1 MASLIANEFSEATN
15 DLHLSALMAVGFV
28 LFVVTLIV
36 NAIARWLVWRRG
48 GRRARDDRRAAAH
61 DSATR
66 AACARARAPA
76 RHERRHGRA
85 HLRSPRPSRSSRSSS
100 SSRYLL
106 KQGAGALSLDF
117 FTNMP
122 KPVGEA
128 GGGMANAI
136 VGTLILIGIAS
147 VGRTAGRHRRGTV
160 SRRAAAGRKL
170 ANVVRFLADVL
181 NGLPSIV
188 MGIFA
193 WQFLVRPFGH
203 FSALAGGAAIGAMMI
218 PLVTRTTEEM
228 VRTVPQSLRE
238 AALALGYPRWRTSLQ
253 IVLRTALGGIVTG
266 VLVAVA
272 RVAGETAP
280 LLFTAFGNQFWS
292 TNLTQPI
299 AALPLQIFVY
309 AISPYDD
316 WHAQAW
322 AGALVL
328 IGLVL
333 VISVVARFVARSR
346 HGAGK

>member
-1 MASLIANEFSEATN
+1 MSATAADRGHPESRPRASGLARRRGVSVV
-15 DLHLSALMAVGFV
+15 M
-28 LFVVTLIV
+28 VTLTCIAA
-36 NAIARWLVWRRG
+36 AIAVVPLLVIL
-48 GRRARDDRRAAAH
+48 A
-61 DSATR
+61 
-66 AACARARAPA
+66 
-76 RHERRHGRA
+76 
-85 HLRSPRPSRSSRSSS
+85 
-100 SSRYLL
+100 YLL
-106 KQGAGALSLDF
+106 RQGAGALSLDF
-117 FTNMP
+117 FTSMP
-122 KPVGEA
+122 KPVGEE

-136 VGTLILIGIAS
+136 VGTLMLLGIAS
-147 VGRTAGRHRRGTV
+147 AVGLPVGIGAGLYLAERRGT
-160 SRRAAAGRKL
+160 RL
-170 ANVVRFLADVL
+170 ANLVRFLADVL

-280 LLFTAFGNQFWS
+280 LLFTAFGNSFWS
-292 TNLTQPI
+292 TNLQQPI
-299 AALPLQIFVY
+299 AALPLQIFTY

-328 IGLVL
+328 IALVL
-333 VISVVARFVARSR
+333 VISLIARFVTRAR
-346 HGAGK
+346 HGGGHD

>member
-1 MASLIANEFSEATN
+1 MT
-15 DLHLSALMAVGFV
+15 AVGLPTTPV
-28 LFVVTLIV
+28 PRGRVRGL
-36 NAIARWLVWRRG
+36 ARRRG
-48 GRRARDDRRAAAH
+48 TSVVMVGLTCAAA
-61 DSATR
+61 AL
-66 AACARARAPA
+66 AIVP
-76 RHERRHGRA
+76 
-85 HLRSPRPSRSSRSSS
+85 LVVILV
-100 SSRYLL
+100 YLL

-122 KPVGEA
+122 RPVGEP

-147 VGRTAGRHRRGTV
+147 AVGLPVGIGAGLYLAERGST
-160 SRRAAAGRKL
+160 RL
-170 ANVVRFLADVL
+170 ANLVRFLADVL

-272 RVAGETAP
+272 RIAGETAP

-292 TNLTQPI
+292 TQVTQPI
-299 AALPLQIFVY
+299 AALPLQVFVY
-309 AISPYDD
+309 AISPYDE
-316 WHAQAW
+316 WHAHAW

-328 IGLVL
+328 IALVL
-333 VISVVARFVARSR
+333 VISILARIAVRSR
-346 HGAGK
+346 HGRAND

>member
-1 MASLIANEFSEATN
+1 MTAVGLPASAVPRRRVMRGLARRRGTSIAMVALTCAAATLAIVPLIAILAY
-15 DLHLSALMAVGFV
+15 LM
-28 LFVVTLIV
+28 
-36 NAIARWLVWRRG
+36 
-48 GRRARDDRRAAAH
+48 
-61 DSATR
+61 
-66 AACARARAPA
+66 
-76 RHERRHGRA
+76 
-85 HLRSPRPSRSSRSSS
+85 
-100 SSRYLL
+100 
-106 KQGAGALSLDF
+106 KQGAAALSLDF
-117 FTNMP
+117 FTNSP
-122 KPVGEA
+122 RPVGEA

-136 VGTLILIGIAS
+136 AGTLILISIAS
-147 VGRTAGRHRRGTV
+147 AVGLPVGIGAGLYLAERGGT
-160 SRRAAAGRKL
+160 KL
-170 ANVVRFLADVL
+170 ANLVRFLADVL

-292 TNLTQPI
+292 TKVTQPI
-299 AALPLQIFVY
+299 AALPLQIFTY

-333 VISVVARFVARSR
+333 VISVIARFVTRAR
-346 HGAGK
+346 HGGGHD

>member
-1 MASLIANEFSEATN
+1 VTAAGLPTAAVTPQRARG
-15 DLHLSALMAVGFV
+15 LARRRGTSALMVA
-28 LFVVTLIV
+28 LTC
-36 NAIARWLVWRRG
+36 
-48 GRRARDDRRAAAH
+48 AAA
-61 DSATR
+61 AL
-66 AACARARAPA
+66 AIVPLVAILA
-76 RHERRHGRA
+76 
-85 HLRSPRPSRSSRSSS
+85 
-100 SSRYLL
+100 YLI

-122 KPVGEA
+122 RPVGEP

-147 VGRTAGRHRRGTV
+147 AVGLPIGIGAGLYLAERGGT
-160 SRRAAAGRKL
+160 KL
-170 ANVVRFLADVL
+170 ADLVRFLADVL

-193 WQFLVRPFGH
+193 WQFLVRPIGH

-292 TNLTQPI
+292 TQVTQPI
-299 AALPLQIFVY
+299 AALPLQLFVY
-309 AISPYDD
+309 AISPYDE

-333 VISVVARFVARSR
+333 VISVLARFAVRSR
-346 HGAGK
+346 HGRADD

>member
-1 MASLIANEFSEATN
+1 MTAAGFPTAVVTRRRPMGSLARRRGTSVVMVALTCAAAALAIVPLIAILA
-15 DLHLSALMAVGFV
+15 
-28 LFVVTLIV
+28 
-36 NAIARWLVWRRG
+36 
-48 GRRARDDRRAAAH
+48 
-61 DSATR
+61 
-66 AACARARAPA
+66 
-76 RHERRHGRA
+76 
-85 HLRSPRPSRSSRSSS
+85 
-100 SSRYLL
+100 YLL
-106 KQGAGALSLDF
+106 KQGAGALTLDF
-117 FTNMP
+117 FTNSP
-122 KPVGEA
+122 RPVGEA

-136 VGTLILIGIAS
+136 VGTLLLIGIAS
-147 VGRTAGRHRRGTV
+147 AVGLPVGIGAGLYLAERGGT
-160 SRRAAAGRKL
+160 RL
-170 ANVVRFLADVL
+170 ANLVRFLADVL

-193 WQFLVRPFGH
+193 WQFLVRPVGH

-280 LLFTAFGNQFWS
+280 LLFTAIGNQFWS
-292 TNLTQPI
+292 TNLSQPI
-299 AALPLQIFVY
+299 AALPLQVFVY
-309 AISPYDD
+309 ANSPYDE

-328 IGLVL
+328 IALVL
-333 VISVVARFVARSR
+333 VISVLARFAVRSR
-346 HGAGK
+346 HGRAND